1 MFHNNNNNRGKKKDY
16 SQVNLDDFSDD
27 ESYTNDNDTNNNNR
41 NTNSNTNNNYDN
53 NGYIVDD
60 LDVPNVHNDDDDGY
74 MRNQQVLL
82 KQQDE
87 GLDILSQSVLRLGEL
102 SNNISEELGQQNKM
116 LDSMETDLETANED
130 LDIVTKSTKAL
141 IKKSGGMTS
150 FCVIAALSMVVL
162 VLLFLILYG

>member
-1 MFHNNNNNRGKKKDY
+1 MFNNNIGKKKDY

-27 ESYTNDNDTNNNNR
+27 ESYTNDNNIKKNNR
-41 NTNSNTNNNYDN
+41 YTNRNNNYDN
-53 NGYIVDD
+53 DGYIVDD
-60 LDVPNVHNDDDDGY
+60 REVANDHNDDDDY

-82 KQQDE
+82 KQQDN
-87 GLDILSQSVLRLGEL
+87 GLDVLSQSVLRLGEL

-130 LDIVTKSTKAL
+130 LDIVTKSTKEL

-162 VLLFLILYG
+162 LLFFLILYG

>member
-74 MRNQQVLL
+74 MRNQQV
-82 KQQDE
+82 
-87 GLDILSQSVLRLGEL
+87 R
-102 SNNISEELGQQNKM
+102 
-116 LDSMETDLETANED
+116 T
-130 LDIVTKSTKAL
+130 
-141 IKKSGGMTS
+141 
-150 FCVIAALSMVVL
+150 
-162 VLLFLILYG
+162 